1 MNDTQLGI
9 AQTDAHE
16 AELLCETAREELA
29 EGACI
34 DAKFTTQ
41 TALDY
46 ALSAAQ
52 SLAQALSYV
61 DLLALVEAA
70 IIEAAKRRASKGG

>member
-1 MNDTQLGI
+1 MNDTQLGV
-9 AQTDAHE
+9 AQTDARE
-16 AELLCETAREELA
+16 AMLQCWTAREDLA
-29 EGACI
+29 TGACI
-34 DAKFTTQ
+34 DAEFATQ

-52 SLAQALSYV
+52 TLTQALGYV

-70 IIEAAKRRASKGG
+70 IIEAAKRRAG